1 MSCNP
6 PVPTF
11 PGLEV
16 GPVWIR
22 AGANPVGCVVYWW
35 PVLNAEQRSEIWS
48 VLVPGA
54 RLEVLALVELANRYA
69 VSGIVAT
76 ERGARN
82 NKLHLQGVFSVRLS
96 PPTA

>member
-22 AGANPVGCVVYWW
+22 AGANPVGCVSGGSGGGGTAGRSGSELGG
-35 PVLNAEQRSEIWS
+35 PGDGLAE
-48 VLVPGA
+48 A
-54 RLEVLALVELANRYA
+54 
-69 VSGIVAT
+69 
-76 ERGARN
+76 
-82 NKLHLQGVFSVRLS
+82 
-96 PPTA
+96 

>member
-22 AGANPVGCVVYWW
+22 AGANPVGCVLYWW
-35 PVLNAEQRSEIWS
+35 LVLNAEQRSEIWS

-54 RLEVLALVELANRYA
+54 RLEVLALVELATINFE
-69 VSGIVAT
+69 T
-76 ERGARN
+76 ELRTSRRWQYRIAN
-82 NKLHLQGVFSVRLS
+82 
-96 PPTA
+96 PPS